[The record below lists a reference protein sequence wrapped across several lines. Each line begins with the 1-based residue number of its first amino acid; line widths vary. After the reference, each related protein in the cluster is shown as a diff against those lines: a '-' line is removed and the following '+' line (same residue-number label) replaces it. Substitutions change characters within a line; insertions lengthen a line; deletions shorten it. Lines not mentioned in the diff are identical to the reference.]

1 MITFRQKEFWIGPAL
16 IAGSTILGLKQGA
29 DANAAQEEANE
40 EMLKEQKKHNR
51 AMEEAARKVG
61 AIEAEKSFAALP
73 TSVLRGMVR
82 VKNAGRAIGNTQVG
96 GLAKDFL
103 GTQKENIKTAV
114 GTGAS
119 FAALGYAGNRLATS
133 VKDHKE
139 NNDEGNKSFLKKAA
153 LGTAAIGGGILAAR
167 KGLIGKKAQT
177 FMTTG
182 KGGNAIKSL
191 GKAVN
196 PIVRNKE
203 TGQISKGETIGRV
216 GINAAFLSA
225 PTVSYLKQKKSEEDM
240 IDNTQKEFSVIP
252 MSVMRGIVKA
262 KQGLQAAKNSTLLK
276 KPGQAISS
284 GVSKAGSWIGFYGK
298 GGTEA
303 VQKTGQSLLEK
314 GLARDAKN
322 GGKSLSTKIGEWVT
336 KKDANGNLVNAGKAN
351 LAAAAGTIGVG
362 GLAMK
367 AGSSLVD
374 KPMRVLDKDAYKM
387 EDQENDK
394 I

>member
-16 IAGSTILGLKQGA
+16 MAGSTVLGLKQGA
-29 DANAAQEEANE
+29 DASAAQEEANE
-40 EMLKEQKKHNR
+40 KAAREQRRHNK
-51 AMEEAARKVG
+51 AMEEAAKKVG

-73 TSVLRGMVR
+73 MSVMRGMAKMR
-82 VKNAGRAIGNTQVG
+82 SAGRSIGNTQVG
-96 GLAKDFL
+96 GLAQDFL
-103 GTQKENIKTAV
+103 GTQKDNIKRAI

-133 VKDHKE
+133 IKDHRE

-153 LGTAAIGGGILAAR
+153 LGAATVGGGILAAR
-167 KGLIGKKAQT
+167 KGLMGPQAQT

-182 KGGNAIKSL
+182 KGGSVLKYI

-203 TGQISKGETIGRV
+203 TGQIEKGSTLGKV
-216 GINAAFLSA
+216 GMNAAFLSI
-225 PTVSYLKQKKSEEDM
+225 PTVSYLTKKKSEEDM
-240 IDNTQKEFSVIP
+240 VDNTQKEFAAIP
-252 MSVMRGIVKA
+252 MPLLRGIVKA
-262 KQGLQAAKNSTLLK
+262 KQGFQAAKNSTLVK

-284 GVSKAGSWIGFYGK
+284 GISHAGSFIGFYGK
-298 GGTEA
+298 GGTGA

-351 LAAAAGTIGVG
+351 LAAAAGTIGMG

-367 AGSSLVD
+367 AGDSIVS

-387 EDQENDK
+387 EDQENGK